1 MGGWILGIVRA
12 TALAF
17 SVVCLAA
24 PSVRAAQIEG
34 VEFADRYEWSGV
46 QLRLNGVGLLR
57 YRIFLKGYVAALYLG
72 EEVGAER
79 ALADVPRRLEIEYF
93 WSIPAGV
100 FAKATRDGIS
110 RNVDPATVARIGDQI
125 DQLNR
130 LYEDVAPGDRYAL
143 TYVPGVGTELALNG
157 ESLGVVEGVDFSAA
171 LFAIWLGEQPL
182 DEPLRDRL
190 LAWR

>member
-1 MGGWILGIVRA
+1 MGILGA
-12 TALAF
+12 TALALAA
-17 SVVCLAA
+17 VCILA

-34 VEFADRYEWSGV
+34 VEFAERYESGGTW
-46 QLRLNGVGLLR
+46 LRLNGVGLLR

-72 EEVGAER
+72 EEVRAER

-93 WSIPAGV
+93 WSIPAEA
-100 FAKATRDGIS
+100 FAKATRDGIE
-110 RNVDPATVARIGDQI
+110 RRVDAATIGRLAARI

-130 LYEDVAPGDRYAL
+130 LYEDVEPGDRYAL

-157 ESLGVVEGVDFSAA
+157 KPRGVVEGADFSAA

-182 DEPLRDRL
+182 DEPLREQL
-190 LAWR
+190 LEWR